1 VDTIGL
7 VWGLVVTTADVHD
20 SKGACLT
27 AALAKDRSQRLAHV
41 WADAAYQGPFV
52 AFAWALLAIVVAIVT
67 WKTKPKGFQVQKRRW
82 VVERTFGWLTR
93 WRRLNRN
100 YEHTL
105 ESSRA
110 IVQIALIGIMVRRL
124 TQTNQ

>member
-1 VDTIGL
+1 LRRYHWVDLGLTI
-7 VWGLVVTTADVHD
+7 TAANVSD
-20 SKGACLT
+20 SKGACL
-27 AALAKDRSQRLAHV
+27 AIAEAKDNSSRLVHL
-41 WADAAYQGPFV
+41 WADSAYRGFV
-52 AFAWALLAIVVAIVT
+52 DFAWAVFACLVVIVA
-67 WKTKPKGFQVQKRRW
+67 WKKKPKGFKVQPRRW

-110 IVQIALIGIMVRRL
+110 VVQIAMIGIMLRRL
-124 TQTNQ
+124 TKSHQ